1 MTAIAMESEGKRTL
15 VGGERGGSEQCE
27 RIVNP
32 SIVH

>member
-1 MTAIAMESEGKRTL
+1 MTAIAMESDGKRTL
-15 VGGERGGSEQCE
+15 VVGERGGSQQYE